1 MVKEIFPAPSSLVPL
16 SAIYF
21 KTSNTDLLPS
31 YFDAELK
38 TFQCNTAL
46 LCHFPE
52 GQEYN
57 FNKLT
62 GEEVNSLGLPYDYDS
77 IMHYAR
83 NTFSK
88 VGHKIYNNLII
99 LRN

>member
-1 MVKEIFPAPSSLVPL
+1 MVKEIFPSHGSLVPL
-16 SAIYF
+16 SAVYVNS
-21 KTSNTDLLPS
+21 SNTDLLAPC
-31 YFDAELK
+31 FPAELK
-38 TFQCNTAL
+38 TFQCNSAL
-46 LCHFPE
+46 FCHFPE

-88 VGHKIYNNLII
+88 VGHKILYTTNL
-99 LRN
+99 